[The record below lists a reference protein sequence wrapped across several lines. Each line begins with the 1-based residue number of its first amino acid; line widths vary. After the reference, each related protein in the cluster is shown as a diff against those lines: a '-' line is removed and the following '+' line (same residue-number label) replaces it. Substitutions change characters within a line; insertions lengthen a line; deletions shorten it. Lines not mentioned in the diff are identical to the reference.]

1 MREVET
7 MLSNLYAKN
16 KVFNALEKS
25 FELLNEDN
33 TEEAKKVI
41 AFAIELNKDS
51 YYKSNILYR
60 ILAMVYKLCKSN
72 YKFNDIIRYH
82 KEYRSIMDISG
93 FGNNWVYG
101 DDVYEIKEVSE
112 LVVSLGEYML
122 PEDYNKLLTYVSKFD
137 TNSMNFIHK
146 EIDHS
151 LVEPVSKMMMVLE
164 HINVYN
170 IDMLL
175 LDNHTPKDIFNACE
189 KLDDSE

>member
-1 MREVET
+1 
-7 MLSNLYAKN
+7 
-16 KVFNALEKS
+16 
-25 FELLNEDN
+25 
-33 TEEAKKVI
+33 
-41 AFAIELNKDS
+41 
-51 YYKSNILYR
+51 
-60 ILAMVYKLCKSN
+60 MVYKLCNSN

-112 LVVSLGEYML
+112 LVVSLGKYML

-137 TNSMNFIHK
+137 TYSMNFIHK
-146 EIDHS
+146 EIDYS

-189 KLDDSE
+189 KLEDSE

>member
-7 MLSNLYAKN
+7 MLSKLYAKN

-41 AFAIELNKDS
+41 AFAIGLNKDS
-51 YYKSNILYR
+51 YYNSNILYR
-60 ILAMVYKLCKSN
+60 ILAMVYKLYKSN

-189 KLDDSE
+189 KLEDSE